1 MSTEPDVHEHA
12 VDLRFRLTA
21 QDCSQALWA
30 RAGVGREGRRQR
42 LLGGLLLGLLAVL
55 CALEAGLGVDFPL
68 MMYVATG
75 VMGPLM
81 FLAPWLTARQLWGY
95 VKRQGESRVRVDESG
110 LTVAMDHSA
119 GSVSWAA
126 QPRYVETRDL
136 FVLLSDDRNA
146 TGLTLLAK
154 RGAAGPA
161 EADRLRGML
170 DRHLTRL

>member
-1 MSTEPDVHEHA
+1 MSAEADVHGQA

-30 RAGVGREGRRQR
+30 RARIGREGRRQR

-55 CALEAGLGVDFPL
+55 CVLEAGLGLDFPL
-68 MMYVATG
+68 MMYVAAG
-75 VMGPLM
+75 VVGPLM

-95 VKRQGESRVRVDESG
+95 VKRQGESRVRVDENG
-110 LTVAMDHSA
+110 LTAAMDHSS

-126 QPRYVETRDL
+126 QPRYLETRDL

-161 EADRLRGML
+161 EVDRLRETL